1 MTVTHDQLAE
11 RHDRGKRFREIEK
24 KLDDVAD
31 DMKTVLEILEALDG
45 LKTLGKLSAGIAKW
59 LITIGGAIGGAISIA
74 WLAFKLAVGAA
85 FKG

>member
-11 RHDRGKRFREIEK
+11 RLDRGDKRFREIEK

-31 DMKTVLEILEALDG
+31 DMKIVREILEALDG

-59 LITIGGAIGGAISIA
+59 LITIGGAISIA